1 MAPNRPTIVTFGCRL
16 NIWESELIR
25 QHAIDASLNNTVIF
39 NTCAVTS
46 EAEKQARKSIRK
58 IRREQ
63 PFAQIIVTGCAAQID
78 PEKWLHMNEV
88 DHVIGNYEK
97 LQTESWQQ
105 LRNKHLSAMEVGD
118 ISKIKKTAS
127 HMIDSFEEHTRGFL
141 QIQQGCNHRCTFCI
155 IPYGRGQSRSVSAG
169 QVVESAKKL
178 YQKGMKEVVLS
189 GVDLTSW
196 GQDLPGNPKLGWLV
210 QQVLKE
216 VPELPR
222 LRLSSIDPAEF
233 DHLLMSA
240 FEKESRLMPH
250 VHLSVQHG
258 DDIILKRMKRRHLS
272 RDVIRLCQ
280 ELRRRRPDIALGA
293 DLIAGFPTETAKA
306 HEATIALIEQAQL
319 SHLHVFSYSDREGTP
334 AAKMPKV
341 NSLDVSQRASALREA
356 GRKQY
361 EKLLHIRLNK
371 HDEILL
377 EKSNQGYLR
386 NFVRASLSH
395 KELLPSGNLHKV
407 KITNIRQ
414 KRESLP
420 VAIAELVE

>member
-1 MAPNRPTIVTFGCRL
+1 MVSNRPNITTFGCRL

-25 QHAIDASLNNTVIF
+25 KHATDACLNDTVIF
-39 NTCAVTS
+39 NTCAVTA
-46 EAEKQARKSIRK
+46 EAEKQARQSIRK
-58 IRREQ
+58 MRKEQ
-63 PFAQIIVTGCAAQID
+63 PDKQIIVTGCAAQIN
-78 PEKWLHMNEV
+78 PKKWLEMAEV
-88 DHVIGNYEK
+88 DFVIGNHEK
-97 LQTESWQQ
+97 LQIESWQRLKDKQ
-105 LRNKHLSAMEVGD
+105 LSALEVSD

-141 QIQQGCNHRCTFCI
+141 QIQQGCDHRCTFCI
-155 IPYGRGQSRSVSAG
+155 IPYGRGQSRSVAAG
-169 QVVESAKKL
+169 QVVENVRKL
-178 YQKGMKEVVLS
+178 FQKGIKEVVLS

-196 GQDLPGNPKLGWLV
+196 GLDLPGSPKLGWLV
-210 QQVLKE
+210 LQVLKE

-233 DHLLMSA
+233 DHLLMAA

-272 RDVIRLCQ
+272 RDVIRLCK

-293 DLIAGFPTETAKA
+293 DLIAGFPTETEEA
-306 HEATIALIEQAQL
+306 HKATINLIEQAEL

-334 AAKMPKV
+334 AAKMPKI
-341 NSLDVSQRASALREA
+341 NPIDISRRASALREV

-361 EKLLHIRLNK
+361 EKLLKLRLNK

-377 EKSNQGYLR
+377 EKANQGYLR
-386 NFVRASLSH
+386 NFIRVNLAH

-407 KITNIRQ
+407 KITNISP
-414 KRESLP
+414 KGENLP
-420 VAIAELVE
+420 VVIAELLE

>member
-1 MAPNRPTIVTFGCRL
+1 MARNHPTITTFGCRL

-25 QHAIDASLNNTVIF
+25 QHATDACLHNVVIF

-46 EAEKQARKSIRK
+46 EAEKQARKAIRK
-58 IRREQ
+58 IRREH
-63 PFAQIIVTGCAAQID
+63 PEKQIVVTGCAAQID
-78 PEKWLHMNEV
+78 PDKWDKMVEV
-88 DHVIGNYEK
+88 DYVIGNQEK
-97 LQTESWQQ
+97 LQIESWQRLKNKQ
-105 LRNKHLSAMEVGD
+105 LSVMEVSD
-118 ISKIKKTAS
+118 ISSIRKTVS

-155 IPYGRGQSRSVSAG
+155 IPYGRGQSRSVAAG
-169 QVVESAKKL
+169 QVVENVKKL
-178 YQKGMKEVVLS
+178 YQKGIKEVVLS

-210 QQVLKE
+210 NQVLKE

-240 FEKESRLMPH
+240 FENEPRLMPH

-272 RDVIRLCQ
+272 RDVLRLCK

-293 DLIAGFPTETAKA
+293 DLIAGFPTETEKA
-306 HEATIALIEQAQL
+306 HEASIALIEQAEL
-319 SHLHVFSYSDREGTP
+319 SHLHVFSYSERKGTP
-334 AAKMPKV
+334 AAKMPKI
-341 NSLDVSQRASALREA
+341 NSSDINRRALALKQA
-356 GRKQY
+356 GIRQY
-361 EKLLHIRLNK
+361 EKLIHFRLNK
-371 HDEILL
+371 RDEILL

-386 NFVRASLSH
+386 NFIRVNLLH
-395 KELLPSGNLHKV
+395 NELLPSGNLHKV
-407 KITNIRQ
+407 KITNI
-414 KRESLP
+414 LP
-420 VAIAELVE
+420 KGEQLPAVIAELVE

>member
-1 MAPNRPTIVTFGCRL
+1 MSPNRPIIKTFGCRL
-16 NIWESELIR
+16 NIWESEVIS
-25 QHAIDASLNNTVIF
+25 QHATNACLNNTIIF

-46 EAEKQARKSIRK
+46 EAEKQARQSIRK
-58 IRREQ
+58 MRREE
-63 PFAQIIVTGCAAQID
+63 PDKQIIVTGCAAQIN
-78 PEKWLHMNEV
+78 PEKWLEMVEV
-88 DHVIGNYEK
+88 DHVIGNHEK
-97 LQTESWQQ
+97 LQMASWQRLKNNQ
-105 LRNKHLSAMEVGD
+105 LEAMEVSD
-118 ISKIKKTAS
+118 ISKITKTAP
-127 HMIDSFEEHTRGFL
+127 HMIDSFTEHTRSFL

-155 IPYGRGQSRSVSAG
+155 IPFGRGQSRSVAAG
-169 QVVESAKKL
+169 QVVKNVQKL
-178 YQKGMKEVVLS
+178 YQNGIQEVVLS

-240 FEKESRLMPH
+240 FEKEARLMPH

-272 RDVIRLCQ
+272 RDVIRLCR

-293 DLIAGFPTETAKA
+293 DLIAGFPTETEKS
-306 HEATIALIEQAQL
+306 HEATIDLVKDAEL

-334 AAKMPKV
+334 AVKMPQV
-341 NSLDVSQRASALREA
+341 NSQDIHRRASALREV

-361 EKLLHIRLNK
+361 EKLLRFNLNK

-386 NFVRASLSH
+386 NFIRVNLLH
-395 KELLPSGNLHKV
+395 KELLPSGILRKV
-407 KITNIRQ
+407 KITKIQ
-414 KRESLP
+414 TKEKKLP
-420 VAIAELVE
+420 VAIAELVK